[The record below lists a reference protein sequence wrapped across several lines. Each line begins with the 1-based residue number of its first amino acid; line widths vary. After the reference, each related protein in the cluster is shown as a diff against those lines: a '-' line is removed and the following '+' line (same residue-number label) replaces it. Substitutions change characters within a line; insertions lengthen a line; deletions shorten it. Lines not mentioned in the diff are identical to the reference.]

1 MPVKIESEKDLEFI
15 EKIIKKTKLETITT
29 EFIILSSIDKENDK

>member
-29 EFIILSSIDKENDK
+29 EFIILSSIDKTNDK

>member
-1 MPVKIESEKDLEFI
+1 MPVKIEGEKDLEFI

-29 EFIILSSIDKENDK
+29 EFIILSSIDKANDK

>member
-1 MPVKIESEKDLEFI
+1 MPVKIESDKDLEFI

-29 EFIILSSIDKENDK
+29 EFIIISSIDETNDK